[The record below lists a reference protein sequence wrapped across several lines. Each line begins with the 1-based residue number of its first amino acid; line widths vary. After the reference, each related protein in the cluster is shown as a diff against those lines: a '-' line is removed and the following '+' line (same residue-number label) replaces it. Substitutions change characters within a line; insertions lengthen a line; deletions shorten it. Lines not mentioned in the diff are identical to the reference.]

1 MMHIAK
7 LPVFVALLAT
17 LGGCIARSEVRGG
30 STSITREVAETA
42 TPGSTVTTTEH
53 DPALPGAVRTI
64 VRDTRPTVSRTERV
78 TGTAT
83 GASGLAVGE
92 NVKQSADGTPPT
104 LTLPG
109 AGSGTGGGF
118 SFDSSASF
126 GSSWV
131 RWALWIGGVLVAAF
145 GAWKLKGGHIK
156 QGPTLIGAGIV
167 LFVGGF
173 YPWALLA
180 LGLLV
185 VAGYVFWH
193 MDAGKR
199 DSVRAELRGVESTM
213 GKLTRAVFMSDPEVS
228 NQLKATL
235 DKLTTTT
242 DDLRIA
248 ASRAREDIS

>member
-1 MMHIAK
+1 MMRIAK
-7 LPVFVALLAT
+7 PPVFVALLVI

-30 STSITREVAETA
+30 STSITREVSETT
-42 TPGSTVTTTEH
+42 TPGATVTTTEYG
-53 DPALPGAVRTI
+53 PASPDAARTTVREAG
-64 VRDTRPTVSRTERV
+64 PTVSRTERV

-118 SFDSSASF
+118 SFAANASF

-131 RWALWIGGVLVAAF
+131 KWSLWVAGILVAAF
-145 GAWKLKGGHIK
+145 GAWKLRGGHIK
-156 QGPTLIGAGIV
+156 QGPTLIVAGII
-167 LFVGGF
+167 LFLGGF
-173 YPWALLA
+173 YPWALL
-180 LGLLV
+180 GLAVLIL
-185 VAGYVFWH
+185 AGYVFWH

-199 DSVRAELRGVESTM
+199 DRLREELRGLESTL
-213 GKLTRAVFMSDPEVS
+213 GKVARAVYMSSPEVS
-228 NQLKATL
+228 APLRATI
-235 DKLTTTT
+235 DKLTTTD

-248 ASRAREDIS
+248 AAKANEDIS